1 MTVLRR
7 LHQMLDAARSRRT
20 SVTAGV
26 DDFERFR
33 AALARACRRPEDA
46 RS

>member
-1 MTVLRR
+1 VTVLRR
-7 LHQMLDAARSRRT
+7 LHELIEAARQRRA

-33 AALARACRRPEDA
+33 AALARACRRGDGINA
-46 RS
+46 